1 MKRSIW
7 FILILFL
14 SSYIM
19 QSALPE
25 KGLLGLINGV
35 DVKNHITLLSSDFF
49 FAALIVFSNFG
60 QTEGFLF
67 GIGKYQLMR
76 YKNRNSLLRKIILK
90 SFIIVGIMCL
100 LRIII
105 YMLVLMLRNKYVFDL
120 QISDIMI
127 YILFSILSFFI
138 LSLIQIY
145 SELCMGSFAAV
156 LICMIY
162 YIITVV
168 TSGIMLE
175 NDKEFISML
184 IITNY
189 PMKNRT
195 EIMHEE
201 GLSFYTMFFVMVAPI
216 LLLGTICKRA
226 INKKDIF

>member
-127 YILFSILSFFI
+127 WLKINNESSGYPNSDKANVPIQNRWLITIIFRPRSAVSSPSTVSVSADTS
-138 LSLIQIY
+138 SL
-145 SELCMGSFAAV
+145 
-156 LICMIY
+156 
-162 YIITVV
+162 
-168 TSGIMLE
+168 
-175 NDKEFISML
+175 
-184 IITNY
+184 
-189 PMKNRT
+189 
-195 EIMHEE
+195 
-201 GLSFYTMFFVMVAPI
+201 
-216 LLLGTICKRA
+216 
-226 INKKDIF
+226 